1 MTSSFS
7 KDTMGFCRKL
17 KKSFFHLIIPVF
29 IIYGIIIT
37 IHVINNHNSI
47 EWKSYTA
54 SVINSLVFSSGV
66 DVKIAG
72 ATIPALGILW
82 FLVVLF
88 IGRAF
93 IDFLHL
99 KLGVVPFLI
108 LCGLCST
115 AGLMLAKIQW
125 LPLSLDIMMAIIPL
139 FLFGIVLKKN

>member
-72 ATIPALGILW
+72 ATIPALDSNISFLW
-82 FLVVLF
+82 SN
-88 IGRAF
+88 
-93 IDFLHL
+93 IDNIAVSTII
-99 KLGVVPFLI
+99 KLAVDI
-108 LCGLCST
+108 GLCII
-115 AGLMLAKIQW
+115 LANVVHLISGAINN
-125 LPLSLDIMMAIIPL
+125 LSLKRNNIDK
-139 FLFGIVLKKN
+139 V